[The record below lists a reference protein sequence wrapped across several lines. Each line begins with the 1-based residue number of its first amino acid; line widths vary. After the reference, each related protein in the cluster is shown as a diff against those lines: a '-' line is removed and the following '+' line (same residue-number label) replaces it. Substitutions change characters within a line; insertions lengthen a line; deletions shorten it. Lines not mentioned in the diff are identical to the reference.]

1 MIDFTKIQT
10 TPVPPSITS
19 LQNVNGTLTKDNQN
33 LKKAIYVGTGLLI
46 VAIIIYFYQQKQ
58 EDEANKKNHFTRD

>member
-19 LQNVNGTLTKDNQN
+19 LQNVNGTLVKDNQN
-33 LKKAIYVGTGLLI
+33 LKTAIYVGTGLLA
-46 VAIIIYFYQQKQ
+46 VAIIFYFYQKKQK
-58 EDEANKKNHFTRD
+58 DEANKKNQSRRD